1 MLRMLCE
8 ARFEDCPHAAP
19 HRYCAECPVKPC
31 PIGLG
36 QNILKPPERKI
47 APVQGWPQ
55 GIPWSLHLEAYAAY
69 CKKWSPQPALIE
81 GLCRG
86 GFGTDE
92 LDEFIP
98 GWRERASENAALR
111 DELERLTRELANA
124 RAVDIHS
131 CHAGCTRAGCV
142 NARLRED
149 AERYRW
155 LTSGE
160 HGSKRDDWIWDCV
173 LTEDQR
179 KGHNDIDAAIDAARK
194 ATP

>member
-1 MLRMLCE
+1 M
-8 ARFEDCPHAAP
+8 ADIP
-19 HRYCAECPVKPC
+19 KP
-31 PIGLG
+31 IWTSNG
-36 QNILKPPERKI
+36 QTVLYRHGDVEQIV
-47 APVQGWPQ
+47 A
-55 GIPWSLHLEAYAAY
+55 
-69 CKKWSPQPALIE
+69 
-81 GLCRG
+81 
-86 GFGTDE
+86 D
-92 LDEFIP
+92 
-98 GWRERASENAALR
+98 NAALR
-111 DELERLTRELANA
+111 AELANA

>member
-1 MLRMLCE
+1 MADTKIKLPL
-8 ARFEDCPHAAP
+8 PAP
-19 HRYCAECPVKPC
+19 HHMGKSAYTTRPDPAYYTAD
-31 PIGLG
+31 LM
-36 QNILKPPERKI
+36 R
-47 APVQGWPQ
+47 
-55 GIPWSLHLEAYAAY
+55 AYAA
-69 CKKWSPQPALIE
+69 
-81 GLCRG
+81 
-86 GFGTDE
+86 TDNKVL
-92 LDEFIP
+92 LDEI
-98 GWRERASENAALR
+98 
-111 DELERLTRELANA
+111 ERLTQELANA

-194 ATP
+194 AAPS

>member
-1 MLRMLCE
+1 MTYPC
-8 ARFEDCPHAAP
+8 ARCNMDEGSPVCLQDERCPRHGRQAYSEQFAMSKYASSADRSAAM
-19 HRYCAECPVKPC
+19 
-31 PIGLG
+31 
-36 QNILKPPERKI
+36 
-47 APVQGWPQ
+47 
-55 GIPWSLHLEAYAAY
+55 
-69 CKKWSPQPALIE
+69 
-81 GLCRG
+81 
-86 GFGTDE
+86 FGE
-92 LDEFIP
+92 M
-98 GWRERASENAALR
+98 
-111 DELERLTRELANA
+111 ERLTRELANA
-124 RAVDIHS
+124 RAADIHS

-194 ATP
+194 AAPS